1 MHKKL
6 RAWHDTDCVFRC
18 LDDKCCRSV
27 NFLKALDLDL
37 DENENKDN
45 CELLHDAV
53 VAGKKENLLK
63 TEVNYDYF
71 ILYNPVRVS
80 IYITI

>member
-6 RAWHDTDCVFRC
+6 RAWHDVDCVVRC
-18 LDDKCCRSV
+18 VDDKCCRSV
-27 NFLKALDLDL
+27 NFLKTLDLDL

-45 CELLHDAV
+45 CELLHGAV
-53 VAGKKENLLK
+53 VAGKNERFLK
-63 TEVNYDYF
+63 TDVNYEYF
-71 ILYNPVRVS
+71 ILHNPFKVS